1 MTDEATIDPSSQ
13 PLGFAPLGEVLLAAR
28 NAKKLTQKDVS
39 NNLRISIKQINA
51 LENDDFSAL
60 PEAMITRGFIRNY
73 ARLLELDADPLLDS
87 YRARV
92 PGKSPSSLSV
102 QSSMYQVM
110 SGKDNQPWLKY
121 ILGSILVLLFL
132 LAWIFYI
139 DYMPKPAKTPV
150 AKVSEAAGVTSPSTE
165 MALPEIALPAAE
177 RQAGADIPAVT
188 DPAAATTELAPTNS
202 ATPAVN
208 PTLAVNA
215 TESSTTQMNLPVA
228 TNPVKVNSVVPSP
241 VPTPVNP
248 ITTNKANTI
257 TSTAAAPATS
267 SATASKALDFSVTD
281 KTWIN
286 ITDKSGK
293 VVYER
298 ILPAG
303 ASDSL
308 SGEPPFN
315 VVIGNAKATTLS
327 YKGQAV
333 NLATSTTENNV
344 ARIKLE

>member
-1 MTDEATIDPSSQ
+1 MTDEATIDSSTQ
-13 PLGFAPLGEVLLAAR
+13 PLVFEPLGEVLLAAR

-39 NNLRISIKQINA
+39 NNLRISIKQISA
-51 LENDDFSAL
+51 LENNDFSAL

-92 PGKSPSSLSV
+92 PGKSPGALSV

-110 SGKDNQPWLKY
+110 SGKDNQPWLNY

-139 DYMPKPAKTPV
+139 DYMPKQTKAM
-150 AKVSEAAGVTSPSTE
+150 AGKVSEVVGANAPSTE
-165 MALPEIALPAAE
+165 MPLPEIALPAAE
-177 RQAGADIPAVT
+177 RQVGADIAAVT
-188 DPAAATTELAPTNS
+188 DPAATEPVPAN
-202 ATPAVN
+202 ATPAN
-208 PTLAVNA
+208 PAEANSAQL
-215 TESSTTQMNLPVA
+215 SLPVA
-228 TNPVKVNSVVPSP
+228 TIPVTANPAAVNPVAAKPAAP
-241 VPTPVNP
+241 PVNP
-248 ITTNKANTI
+248 AATNNVNAI
-257 TSTAAAPATS
+257 APTVAPPVVPA
-267 SATASKALDFSVTD
+267 ATASKTLNFSVTE

-286 ITDKSGK
+286 ITDNSGK

-303 ASDSL
+303 GNDSL

-333 NLATSTTENNV
+333 NLAASTTENNV

>member
-1 MTDEATIDPSSQ
+1 MTDEATIDSSSQ
-13 PLGFAPLGEVLLAAR
+13 PVAFTPLGEMLLAAR

-39 NNLRISIKQINA
+39 NNLRISIKQISA
-51 LENDDFSAL
+51 LENNDFSAL

-73 ARLLELDADPLLDS
+73 ARLLDLDADPLLDS

-92 PGKSPSSLSV
+92 PGKSPSALSV

-110 SGKDNQPWLKY
+110 SGKDSQPWLKY

-139 DYMPKPAKTPV
+139 DYMPKPAKPSVGKPSEVVDATP
-150 AKVSEAAGVTSPSTE
+150 PSTE
-165 MALPEIALPAAE
+165 MPLPEIALPAAE
-177 RQAGADIPAVT
+177 RLAGMDAPAVT
-188 DPAAATTELAPTNS
+188 DPAALAATEPAPLNVTPASPAEANSTQTNLPAVISPATANPVAVKPVVTNS
-202 ATPAVN
+202 VTTLVN
-208 PTLAVNA
+208 PA
-215 TESSTTQMNLPVA
+215 A
-228 TNPVKVNSVVPSP
+228 TNNINAVT
-241 VPTPVNP
+241 PTAVL
-248 ITTNKANTI
+248 
-257 TSTAAAPATS
+257 PATS
-267 SATASKALDFSVTD
+267 AAASKALSFSVNE

-303 ASDSL
+303 GSDSL
-308 SGEPPFN
+308 NGEPPFN
-315 VVIGNAKATTLS
+315 VVVGNAKATTLS

-333 NLATSTTENNV
+333 DLVTGTTENNV